1 MCPFP
6 HAMSHSPSC
15 PPEFWFI
22 WAHLLT
28 YPLGARFLP
37 LAPRGCSHRVR
48 STVRVPNRHC
58 ALFTLICLTQKRYV
72 TNQCASWGVTHCPP
86 SMELYPGDT
95 LVACN
100 YTGEAND
107 IKRLSGGYSG
117 IRRELYALAF
127 EEPWYSIYIYPR
139 RQFAY
144 PSLPQDLVTWRMVND
159 VCLQQT
165 KRPTFGLR
173 HIDWWIDRQLQLQ
186 LQLQVPLHYTT
197 TTTTSTNVLRYI
209 TQH

>member
-1 MCPFP
+1 MFFLVHDPC
-6 HAMSHSPSC
+6 
-15 PPEFWFI
+15 PEFLAIHIQGCRCYRLSVRRCGHIGLRPAIDIFFGWKNVRLCDPSPYAGRNTTI
-22 WAHLLT
+22 AAHSKLPPGILVRNRARLLT
-28 YPLGARFLP
+28 YPLGVP
-37 LAPRGCSHRVR
+37 LFAPRACLHRVR
-48 STVRVPNRHC
+48 SMKQVPNRHC

-144 PSLPQDLVTWRMVND
+144 PSLPQDLVT
-159 VCLQQT
+159 
-165 KRPTFGLR
+165 
-173 HIDWWIDRQLQLQ
+173 
-186 LQLQVPLHYTT
+186 
-197 TTTTSTNVLRYI
+197 
-209 TQH
+209 

>member
-1 MCPFP
+1 VQRCGHIGLRPDIDTFLFGWKSVRLCAP
-6 HAMSHSPSC
+6 SPTLCRTLQVAPRNFGSSERIFSHTL
-15 PPEFWFI
+15 
-22 WAHLLT
+22 WAPAF
-28 YPLGARFLP
+28 YP
-37 LAPRGCSHRVR
+37 LAPRGCLHRVR

-144 PSLPQDLVTWRMVND
+144 PSLPQDLVT
-159 VCLQQT
+159 
-165 KRPTFGLR
+165 
-173 HIDWWIDRQLQLQ
+173 
-186 LQLQVPLHYTT
+186 
-197 TTTTSTNVLRYI
+197 
-209 TQH
+209 

>member
-6 HAMSHSPSC
+6 HAMSHTPSC

-37 LAPRGCSHRVR
+37 LAPRACLRRVR

-107 IKRLSGGYSG
+107 FLGAIQGYVANCMLWPLKNHG
-117 IRRELYALAF
+117 
-127 EEPWYSIYIYPR
+127 IYIYTHGDSLHTPASPR
-139 RQFAY
+139 
-144 PSLPQDLVTWRMVND
+144 
-159 VCLQQT
+159 
-165 KRPTFGLR
+165 
-173 HIDWWIDRQLQLQ
+173 I
-186 LQLQVPLHYTT
+186 
-197 TTTTSTNVLRYI
+197 
-209 TQH
+209 